1 MIPRYLFPEG
11 AAGGAP
17 RNVHTTSAGAPP
29 FLRFA
34 VIFYSP
40 AVVKFSILLVLFF
53 AYWIDGNDGKSA
65 LHLMVEHFGWQ
76 ESEN

>member
-29 FLRFA
+29 ILRFA

-40 AVVKFSILLVLFF
+40 AVVKFSILLVSIF
-53 AYWIDGNDGKSA
+53 ALSD
-65 LHLMVEHFGWQ
+65 
-76 ESEN
+76 